1 MKQALIILLVFTAG
15 QSLAQGE
22 WSMQQCMQY
31 AVEHNHEVKRAELEL
46 DNYKASKTGAIG
58 RFLCLLWMPAS
69 VPSTTSDVPST
80 LRQTAIPM

>member
-46 DNYKASKTGAIG
+46 DNYKASKT
-58 RFLCLLWMPAS
+58 AS